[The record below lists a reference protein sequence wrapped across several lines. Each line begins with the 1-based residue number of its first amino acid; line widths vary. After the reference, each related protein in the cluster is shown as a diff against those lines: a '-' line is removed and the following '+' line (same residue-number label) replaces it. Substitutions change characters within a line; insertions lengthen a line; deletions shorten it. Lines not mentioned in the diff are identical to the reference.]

1 MAPPA
6 SDASCQEVRVAIVGT
21 GLAGLTTAHILQ
33 NDDRKRYSVTLFEQA
48 DTLSFDSASIAVRNA
63 QTGVVERIDLPM
75 RASAGGYYAN
85 LMMMYEY
92 LGIPFHPVKFL
103 FVFTR
108 NLTSQRSGSMPN
120 TSRQDIYQSPEAD
133 PGTYFVHASNLHQ
146 TPPPWPGTRGVVHH
160 IVETVFLILCQAW
173 FTLACFFVPPRTAHC
188 FAAKP
193 QHPRSETL
201 AEYTERIRLPR
212 RYVSHYLLPLMC
224 SVSTC
229 SHEDMLKFPAS
240 DVVSYKKL
248 SHHHQHYT
256 VCGGVHQVQSKLAAG
271 IQDVRTGARVLEVL
285 SSTESGVIV
294 RWQLSRGT
302 PDVAEETFD
311 RVVLAVTPDA
321 VGRIFKPLRSKME
334 KIPTCRVDSSV
345 LVPMAADPDIYS
357 IAKDTETSAG
367 VCMHHQAGIQAAQT
381 INLRTEFTRGDTQT
395 EALHRVP
402 SGLVVSTCSLGPSF
416 ESMTLYT
423 SRFTRVLRT
432 SESRAIVKSITDRPG
447 FSSKRD
453 HDVNDW
459 NRWTNG
465 EGNVWLAGAWCWD
478 GMVLLEGCV
487 VSAMR
492 VAEEFG
498 VTIPWKK

>member
-1 MAPPA
+1 MASST
-6 SDASCQEVRVAIVGT
+6 SDASCQE
-21 GLAGLTTAHILQ
+21 

-48 DTLSFDSASIAVRNA
+48 DTLSFDSASISVRNA
-63 QTGVVERIDLPM
+63 QTGVIERIDLPM

-92 LGIPFHPVKFL
+92 LGISFHPVKFL

-108 NLTSQRSGSMPN
+108 NLSLSKGSGSVPN
-120 TSRQDIYQSPEAD
+120 TSREYIYQSPVAD

-146 TPPPWPGTRGVVHH
+146 TPPPWPGTRGVIHH
-160 IVETVFLILCQAW
+160 IAETVFLILCQAW
-173 FTLACFFVPPRTAHC
+173 FTLACFFVPPRTVHP
-188 FAAKP
+188 FGAKL

-201 AEYTERIRLPR
+201 AEYTERICLPR
-212 RYVSHYLLPLMC
+212 HYVSHYLLPLMC

-256 VCGGVHQVQSKLAAG
+256 VCGGVHQVESKLAAG

-294 RWQLSRGT
+294 RWQTSKGT
-302 PDVAEETFD
+302 LDVTEETFD
-311 RVVLAVTPDA
+311 RVVLAVSPDV

-334 KIPTCRVDSSV
+334 MIPTRRVDSSV
-345 LVPMAADPDIYS
+345 LVPMAAEPDIYS
-357 IAKDTETSAG
+357 IVNNTEIPAG
-367 VCMHHQAGIQAAQT
+367 VCMHHQVEIQDTQT
-381 INLRTEFTRGDTQT
+381 INLRTQFIRGDTQT
-395 EALHRVP
+395 EALHRIP
-402 SGLVVSTCSLGPSF
+402 SGLVVCTCSLDLSP
-416 ESMTLYT
+416 EAETLYT
-423 SRFTRVLRT
+423 STFTRVLRT
-432 SESRAIVKSITDRPG
+432 SESRAIVQSITDRPG

-453 HDVNDW
+453 RDINDW
-459 NRWTNG
+459 NRWKNG
-465 EGNVWLAGAWCWD
+465 EGNVWLTGAWCWD

-498 VTIPWKK
+498 VTVPWKKSTTNNHVMLDEGQS